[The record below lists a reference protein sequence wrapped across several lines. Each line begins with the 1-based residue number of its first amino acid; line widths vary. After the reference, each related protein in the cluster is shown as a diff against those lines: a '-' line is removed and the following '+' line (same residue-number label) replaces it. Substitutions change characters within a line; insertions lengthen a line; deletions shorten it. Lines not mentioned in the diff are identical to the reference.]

1 MNGVDTVH
9 KETRGRELLLGPG
22 EAATPVLIRAKFS
35 PLVLLFTTVCHRPI
49 FGGFYGASYS
59 SCSGNAARA
68 FSSDGVWLAFDLR
81 RALKMFTGSKERW
94 NL

>member
-1 MNGVDTVH
+1 MKGVDTATMH
-9 KETRGRELLLGPG
+9 RETRGRELLLGPG

-49 FGGFYGASYS
+49 FGGFYGAS

-81 RALKMFTGSKERW
+81 RALKIFTGSKER
-94 NL
+94 